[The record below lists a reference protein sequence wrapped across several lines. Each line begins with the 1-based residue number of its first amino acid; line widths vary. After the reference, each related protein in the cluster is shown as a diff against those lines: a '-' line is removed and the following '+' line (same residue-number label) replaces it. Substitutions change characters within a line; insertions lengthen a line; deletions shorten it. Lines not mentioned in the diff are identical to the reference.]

1 MSLVK
6 WTLIGLLVLPAAELF
21 AFFLVAAL
29 IGWLY
34 ARQPQTVAQFT
45 GGLSAAVGA
54 YHIDRQS
61 FDDGLSF
68 FRRDRFAEARAAF
81 QRADPAVRDASTQF
95 YIAYSFY
102 RQGWGRLYDDDALFR
117 DGLEAVDRAIALA
130 PNGRL
135 IVDDP
140 DLRIHTADELKAE
153 LEGGTR
159 VEASDFSPA
168 RVFRERK

>member
-1 MSLVK
+1 
-6 WTLIGLLVLPAAELF
+6 
-21 AFFLVAAL
+21 
-29 IGWLY
+29 
-34 ARQPQTVAQFT
+34 
-45 GGLSAAVGA
+45 
-54 YHIDRQS
+54 
-61 FDDGLSF
+61 
-68 FRRDRFAEARAAF
+68 
-81 QRADPAVRDASTQF
+81 VRDASTQF